1 MVLPLAAD
9 HRHVDNIIVIKII
22 STILLPLLLLLPL
35 YYYHYHYHYHH
46 HHHNIV
52 TVQFAIWSF
61 KIA

>member
-9 HRHVDNIIVIKII
+9 HRHVDNIIVINII

-35 YYYHYHYHYHH
+35 YYYHYHYH
-46 HHHNIV
+46 HNIV